1 MKTRHPTLVGL
12 ALGLVLLAG
21 CSAGAATPI
30 AAQPAVSQPD
40 ATPAAVST
48 PAGADKPLAV
58 APAAAAMV
66 CSTEAKDNVTKILG
80 LASPPATVPSWNGST
95 YSCSYK
101 LPDGAFTMSVEV
113 SAGDSAAKTAAKTLA
128 ASLNA
133 EPITGLSNLGLPGY
147 QSADGSIVFA
157 KDNMT
162 LHVDATTMTP
172 GVGKNNVSRADFA
185 YQMATTILA
194 CWSEH

>member
-1 MKTRHPTLVGL
+1 MKTQHSTLAGL

-21 CSAGAATPI
+21 CSAEAATPI
-30 AAQPAVSQPD
+30 PAQPAASQAAAPSSA
-40 ATPAAVST
+40 ATAPAAANPTV
-48 PAGADKPLAV
+48 GV

-66 CSTEAKDNVTKILG
+66 CSDEAKDSVTKILG
-80 LASPPATVPSWNGST
+80 LAASPATTPSWDGTT

-101 LPDGAFTMSVEV
+101 LADGPFTMSVKV
-113 SAGDSAAKTAAKTLA
+113 ATGDAAATAAAKTLA
-128 ASLNA
+128 GSLNA
-133 EPITGLSNLGLPGY
+133 APIKGLSNLGLPGY
-147 QSADGSIVFA
+147 QSADGSVVFA

-172 GVGKNNVSRADFA
+172 TVGKNKVSRADFA